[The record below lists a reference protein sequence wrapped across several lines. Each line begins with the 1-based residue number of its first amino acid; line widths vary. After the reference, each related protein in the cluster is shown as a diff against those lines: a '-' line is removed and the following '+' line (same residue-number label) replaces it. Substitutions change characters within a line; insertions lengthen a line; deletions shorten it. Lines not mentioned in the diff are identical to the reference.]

1 MAQKVKATIV
11 RRLRWLLFS
20 SDAASRV
27 VVDVS
32 SWVCFCDDV
41 FSDRGEA
48 SFFRESEFDDNNASL
63 LSIIMVR
70 FFVIVAFEE
79 SAALAAWFMHCGG
92 LFLLMVGATPTLHT
106 IPLNIFLNRS
116 SY

>member
-20 SDAASRV
+20 SEAASIV

-48 SFFRESEFDDNNASL
+48 SFFRESEFEDDNASSLLWCASSSSL
-63 LSIIMVR
+63 LSRRV
-70 FFVIVAFEE
+70 
-79 SAALAAWFMHCGG
+79 LLLGCGNSG
-92 LFLLMVGATPTLHT
+92 SCIAEDC
-106 IPLNIFLNRS
+106 S
-116 SY
+116 C